1 MERARPRPQL
11 VSTRFVAD
19 ISAVLPVLAA
29 PREPLSLSLP
39 SLSLRIGPPLQ
50 PITENTPYASRNERW
65 PCSTSASSCWP
76 SSSSLP
82 GPWCSVRLM
91 ARRSLPSRERRPC
104 RERRFPMRATAAAT
118 EPPTTTHLCLRLLIR
133 ATAASVHAAYAPVRP
148 KILRAR
154 PPRSHSTARR
164 AVARFFSLPS
174 SFLPSYFAPAS
185 LPFPPSLFVLYF
197 LLVHLFWIIARGFR
211 TTASFGSS
219 QLQRCSCR
227 LLLQV
232 VGRRRNLFGRRE
244 EDGENDGSRIDG
256 EGRKEKDYAFLPL
269 SPLSKSCEKVRGYTR
284 SSPTFSALSYILSFG
299 TSRDFRE
306 GSWLA
311 ILQSLFLSL
320 SSAKGARRV
329 FI

>member
-91 ARRSLPSRERRPC
+91 VRCSLPSRERRPC
-104 RERRFPMRATAAAT
+104 RERRFPMRATAAAA

-232 VGRRRNLFGRRE
+232 IGRRRNLFGRRE

-284 SSPTFSALSYILSFG
+284 SSPTFSALSYILCLWNV
-299 TSRDFRE
+299 SRFP
-306 GSWLA
+306 
-311 ILQSLFLSL
+311 
-320 SSAKGARRV
+320 RR
-329 FI
+329 

>member
-50 PITENTPYASRNERW
+50 PITENSPYASRNERW

-91 ARRSLPSRERRPC
+91 VRRSLPSRERRPC
-104 RERRFPMRATAAAT
+104 RERRFPMRATAAAA

-284 SSPTFSALSYILSFG
+284 SSPTFSALSYILCLWNV
-299 TSRDFRE
+299 SRTFP
-306 GSWLA
+306 
-311 ILQSLFLSL
+311 
-320 SSAKGARRV
+320 RR
-329 FI
+329 

>member
-65 PCSTSASSCWP
+65 PCSTSASSCSSCWP

-91 ARRSLPSRERRPC
+91 VRRSLPSRERRPC
-104 RERRFPMRATAAAT
+104 RERRFPMRATAAAA

-174 SFLPSYFAPAS
+174 SFLPSNFAPAS

-219 QLQRCSCR
+219 LQRCSCR
-227 LLLQV
+227 LLL
-232 VGRRRNLFGRRE
+232 
-244 EDGENDGSRIDG
+244 
-256 EGRKEKDYAFLPL
+256 
-269 SPLSKSCEKVRGYTR
+269 
-284 SSPTFSALSYILSFG
+284 
-299 TSRDFRE
+299 
-306 GSWLA
+306 
-311 ILQSLFLSL
+311 
-320 SSAKGARRV
+320 
-329 FI
+329 